1 MTWTSTVSGA
11 EYTLSLPSLGL
22 ASWCAGGALVLFVIG
37 ATFARRGEWR
47 PRTPL
52 VIAAA
57 GALGIA
63 FLIALSFIGVIG
75 LRATLLR
82 DSSFS
87 TIFSAGTKRAVA
99 VALLGS
105 VCGVAGALVALFR
118 RSRGIGPLGFGSL
131 ALAAISIAP
140 FLSLAAVIHRPLPV
154 FPRVAEKWVH
164 EGHEL
169 DVRPALPPNQRW
181 SFTEALERPGPRES
195 IFVTTGEFGPI
206 RVVHRQAV
214 EVAEERGDPS
224 FELRVGNRW
233 SFDRVQKKEGDVLFF
248 GLLPTGRTQR
258 PLPEP
263 AIVEIEQANWRRG
276 VRWFT
281 VGLSVGKKTV
291 HFELA
296 ARNGGLLRSDDT
308 ELKLPAPGSSEAFRF
323 LDLECR
329 GVTTAPPLGGP
340 CVCSPRGNGRG
351 LFDVMAA
358 ALTVGLF
365 LPGSAS
371 EVWTLSSSAR
381 GRDDAPAA
389 LVTTREPQVP
399 EDCSARPACVRLMT
413 FSSAGPALEQKLKAL
428 GLDAANDGG
437 FVTVRGSQADLSKAL
452 SMSVEWKRQP
462 GVCAGLFE
470 CVLELGKV
478 SQPLRS
484 NDVISISACVTR

>member
-1 MTWTSTVSGA
+1 
-11 EYTLSLPSLGL
+11 
-22 ASWCAGGALVLFVIG
+22 
-37 ATFARRGEWR
+37 
-47 PRTPL
+47 
-52 VIAAA
+52 
-57 GALGIA
+57 
-63 FLIALSFIGVIG
+63 
-75 LRATLLR
+75 
-82 DSSFS
+82 
-87 TIFSAGTKRAVA
+87 
-99 VALLGS
+99 
-105 VCGVAGALVALFR
+105 
-118 RSRGIGPLGFGSL
+118 
-131 ALAAISIAP
+131 
-140 FLSLAAVIHRPLPV
+140 
-154 FPRVAEKWVH
+154 
-164 EGHEL
+164 
-169 DVRPALPPNQRW
+169 
-181 SFTEALERPGPRES
+181 
-195 IFVTTGEFGPI
+195 
-206 RVVHRQAV
+206 VVHRQAI

-233 SFDRVQKKEGDVLFF
+233 VFDRVHKKEGDMLFF

-258 PLPEP
+258 TLPEP
-263 AIVEIEQANWRRG
+263 AIVEIEKADWKRG

-308 ELKLPAPGSSEAFRF
+308 EFKLPAPGSSETFRF

-329 GVTTAPPLGGP
+329 GVTTATPLGGP
-340 CVCSPRGNGRG
+340 CICSPGGNGRG

-371 EVWTLSSSAR
+371 EVWTLASSAR

-389 LVTTREPQVP
+389 LVTTRSPRAP

-413 FSSAGPALEQKLKAL
+413 FSSEGPALEKKLVAL

-452 SMSVEWKRQP
+452 SMSIEWKRQP

-470 CVLELGKV
+470 CVLELGKA

-484 NDVISISACVTR
+484 NDVISVSACVTR

>member
-22 ASWCAGGALVLFVIG
+22 ASWCAAGALVLLVIG
-37 ATFARRGEWR
+37 AAFARRGEWR
-47 PRTPL
+47 TRTPL

-57 GALGIA
+57 GAIGIA
-63 FLIALSFIGVIG
+63 FLIALSFLGVIG

-82 DSSFS
+82 DSTFS
-87 TIFSAGTKRAVA
+87 TIFSAGTKRAVV

-105 VCGVAGALVALFR
+105 VCAVAGALVALFR
-118 RSRGIGPLGFGSL
+118 RSRGIGPLGVGSL
-131 ALAAISIAP
+131 VLGAISIAP
-140 FLSLAAVIHRPLPV
+140 FLSLATVIHRPLPV

-169 DVRPALPPNQRW
+169 DVRPSRPPSQRW
-181 SFTEALERPGPRES
+181 SFTEALERPSPRES
-195 IFVTTGEFGPI
+195 IFVTTGELGPI
-206 RVVHRQAV
+206 RVVHRQAI

-224 FELRVGNRW
+224 FGNRW
-233 SFDRVQKKEGDVLFF
+233 VFDRVQKKEGDVLFF

-263 AIVEIEQANWRRG
+263 AIVEIEKADWKRG

-296 ARNGGLLRSDDT
+296 ARNGGLLRGDQT
-308 ELKLPAPGSSEAFRF
+308 ALTFPAPGSSETFRF

-329 GVTTAPPLGGP
+329 GVTTAPLGGP
-340 CVCSPRGNGRG
+340 CVCSPGGNGCG

-371 EVWTLSSSAR
+371 EVWTLASSAR

-389 LVTTREPQVP
+389 LVTTRSQRAP

-413 FSSAGPALEQKLKAL
+413 FSSEGPALEKELVAL
-428 GLDAANDGG
+428 GLDAANAGG

-452 SMSVEWKRQP
+452 SMSIEWKRHP

-470 CVLELGKV
+470 CVLEIGKV

-484 NDVISISACVTR
+484 NDVISVSACVTR